1 LESPAAPSP
10 ALRRY
15 SSFEFERLH
24 RRSLQT
30 TPKHVENQTMKTT
43 TLALLFA
50 LALLPPAFGKTF
62 KVPDEESFTSI
73 TIPDDWKSKE
83 IDAGVEAQSADDE
96 VYFAVEATDAKGMDK
111 AIVEAVEYLSG
122 QGVTVDDKTMK
133 QSEGKIN
140 GMDGVDVTWK
150 GKDKEGDAI
159 ISLTILSAKKDKVL
173 LITYWASPEG
183 TKKHEKELGTIMK
196 SIKPIM

>member
-1 LESPAAPSP
+1 MKKI
-10 ALRRY
+10 
-15 SSFEFERLH
+15 SF
-24 RRSLQT
+24 
-30 TPKHVENQTMKTT
+30 
-43 TLALLFA
+43 ALLVA
-50 LALLPPAFGKTF
+50 LALLTPAIAKTF
-62 KVPDEESFTSI
+62 KVPDEGSFASI

-83 IDAGVEAQSADDE
+83 IDNGVESQSADDE

-111 AIVEAVEYLSG
+111 AIEEAVNYLKE
-122 QGVTVDDKTMK
+122 QGVTVDEKTMK

-140 GMDGVDVTWK
+140 GMDGVDVTWN

-159 ISLTILSAKKDKVL
+159 ISLTILAAKKEKVL

-183 TKKHEKELGTIMK
+183 TKKHDKELGAILQ